1 MESMPDPEIDARL
14 QLVVSRAHRALT
26 GEELAVIRMR
36 IADDIDNR
44 NQMRT
49 LSLTNNDAPDSGFSP
64 VAAEETRAS

>member
-26 GEELAVIRMR
+26 GEELAVIRVR

-44 NQMRT
+44 NQMRMLT
-49 LSLTNNDAPDSGFSP
+49 LTNNDTPDSGFSP

>member
-44 NQMRT
+44 NQMRMLT
-49 LSLTNNDAPDSGFSP
+49 LTNNDTPDSGFSP